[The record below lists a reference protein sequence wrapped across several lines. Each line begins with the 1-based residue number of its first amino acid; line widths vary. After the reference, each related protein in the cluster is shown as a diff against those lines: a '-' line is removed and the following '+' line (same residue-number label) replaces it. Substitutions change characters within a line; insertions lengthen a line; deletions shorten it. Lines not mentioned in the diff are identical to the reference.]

1 MKGFAGFPAGKQP
14 YTPIPN
20 SFFSEV
26 LPAIDHLGEL
36 KVTLH
41 VFWLLAQRK
50 GEQRCVSGEELAADR
65 RLLGGLVVPGLSP
78 EEALRDALDRA
89 AARGTLLRVTAG
101 QEADR
106 RDWYFV
112 NSEKGRRAVDDLL
125 AGKWAPAEAGQP
137 LQLQAQRPNIFV
149 LYEQNIGPLTPLLAE
164 ELMVAEDTYPASWIE
179 DAFRE
184 AVELNKRSWRYV
196 QRILERWATEG
207 KPDETSRRG
216 DERDRRRFIEGEYAD
231 YIEH

>member
-14 YTPIPN
+14 YTPVPN
-20 SFFSEV
+20 LFFSEV

-36 KVTLH
+36 KITLYA
-41 VFWLLAQRK
+41 FWLLAQQK
-50 GEQRCVSGEELAADR
+50 GERRCVSGEELAADR
-65 RLLGGLVVPGLSP
+65 RLLGGLAAPGLSP

-89 AARGTLLRVTAG
+89 VARGILLRVTTG
-101 QEADR
+101 QEAAR
-106 RDWYFV
+106 LDWYFI

-125 AGKWAPAEAGQP
+125 AGKWTPAEAGQP

-164 ELMVAEDTYPASWIE
+164 ELMAAEGSYPAPWIE

-184 AVELNKRSWRYV
+184 AVELNRRSWRYV

-207 KPDETSRRG
+207 KTDETSRRG
-216 DERDRRRFIEGEYAD
+216 DERDRRRYIEGEYAD